1 MSWYGGAKPIEK
13 NPGQNRM
20 SESVKWYWL
29 SLAII
34 VAFLIW
40 LLSPVLMPFISAA
53 LLAYLGDPVV
63 DRLEARKLPRG
74 LAVTIVF
81 VLIFTVI
88 VLLPLLLLPAL
99 EHQLSSLMAKL
110 PQYADWVQHKLLDQL
125 GQIVDSQQ
133 ASSSKD
139 LLKSTLSKYWQQIGG
154 FAKQILAALTH
165 SGLAM
170 LAFLA
175 NLVLIPVLTFYL
187 LRDWDILVAKIH
199 GLLPRQ
205 YEPRISTI
213 ARESDA
219 VLSEFLRGQLL
230 VMLALATIYALGLS
244 LVGLDLGLLIGLVA
258 GLVSFVPYLGFI
270 VGLSLAGAAAAFQF
284 HDISHLLAVLAVF
297 AVGQTLEGMVLTPK
311 LVGEKIGLHPVAVI
325 FAVMAGGQL
334 FGMFGILLAL
344 PVAAVV
350 MVLLRHVR
358 EFYTQSGMY

>member
-1 MSWYGGAKPIEK
+1 
-13 NPGQNRM
+13 M

-29 SLAII
+29 TLAVIVSL
-34 VAFLIW
+34 LIW
-40 LLSPVLMPFISAA
+40 ILSPVLMPFVAAA

-63 DRLEARKLPRG
+63 DRLEARKLPRT
-74 LAVTIVF
+74 LAVSLVF
-81 VLIFTVI
+81 VLIFSVII
-88 VLLPLLLLPAL
+88 VLPILLLPAL
-99 EHQLSSLMAKL
+99 EQQVSKLLAKL
-110 PQYADWVQHKLLDQL
+110 PQYADWFQVHVLSQL
-125 GQIVDSQQ
+125 GQIVDNQQ
-133 ASSSKD
+133 AGSSTD
-139 LLKSTLSKYWQQIGG
+139 LVKSTLSKYWQQIGG

-175 NLVLIPVLTFYL
+175 NLVLIPVLTFYRR
-187 LRDWDILVAKIH
+187 RDWDILVAKIH
-199 GLLPRQ
+199 ALLPRP
-205 YEPRISTI
+205 YEPRISQI

-230 VMLALATIYALGLS
+230 VMIALAIIYALGLS
-244 LVGLDLGLLIGLVA
+244 LLGLDFALLIGLLA

-270 VGLSLAGAAAAFQF
+270 VGIGLAGAAAAFQF
-284 HDISHLLAVLAVF
+284 HDFQHVVGVLAVF

-334 FGMFGILLAL
+334 FGVFGVLLAL
-344 PVAAVV
+344 PVAAVIV
-350 MVLLRHVR
+350 VLLRHVR

>member
-1 MSWYGGAKPIEK
+1 
-13 NPGQNRM
+13 M

-29 SLAII
+29 SLGII

-63 DRLEARKLPRG
+63 DRLEARKVPRG
-74 LAVTIVF
+74 LAVSIVF
-81 VLIFTVI
+81 VCIFSVIILLPI
-88 VLLPLLLLPAL
+88 VLLPVL
-99 EHQLSSLMAKL
+99 EKQLGSLIDKL
-110 PQYADWVQHKLLDQL
+110 PLYADWIQHKLLDQL
-125 GQIVDSQQ
+125 GQVVNGE
-133 ASSSKD
+133 AGSSGKD
-139 LLKSTLSKYWQQIGG
+139 LLKSTLSKYWQQLGG
-154 FAKQILAALTH
+154 VAQQILGALTH

-170 LAFLA
+170 LAFLT

-187 LRDWDILVAKIH
+187 LRDWDILVAKVH
-199 GLLPRQ
+199 ALLPRR
-205 YEPRISTI
+205 YEPRISSI

-230 VMLALATIYALGLS
+230 VMMALATIYALGLS
-244 LVGLDLGLLIGLVA
+244 LLGLDFGLLIGLLA

-270 VGLSLAGAAAAFQF
+270 VGIALAGTACAFQF
-284 HDISHLLAVLAVF
+284 QDLSHLLGVVAVF
-297 AVGQTLEGMVLTPK
+297 AVAQGLEGMVLTPK

-325 FAVMAGGQL
+325 FAVMAGGQI

-350 MVLLRHVR
+350 VVLLRHVR